1 MDTKLRRNLIAGTAG
16 HIDHGKTALVRA
28 LTGIETDRLREEKA
42 RGISID
48 LGFAHLELDGGIRI
62 GLVDVPGHERFVRN
76 MLAGAGGI
84 DLVLFVVA
92 ANESIK
98 PQTRE
103 HFDICR
109 LLRIERGIIV
119 LTKADVAGPEMVE
132 LVRMEME
139 EFVAGS
145 FLEGA
150 PMVAVDSVSGD
161 GIAGLREEIAK
172 LAASIP
178 MKDATKRARLPVD
191 RAFAMK
197 GFGTVATGTLYAGSI
212 AVGDEL
218 ELHPLGRRVRVRGLQ
233 VHGAAAER
241 AVAGQRTAVNL
252 AGIEV
257 SEVRRGMVLAEPGVL
272 RTTARFDAEL
282 GMLADAPKPLK
293 HQAPVHLHCGA
304 AVIEAEVRLLRP
316 AAAIAPGTKGLV
328 RIVLREPA
336 LLIPGDRFIL
346 RMFSPVTTIG
356 GGTVIDIDPP
366 ARLRRALTV
375 DRLDLLRGASAEAV
389 VELLVRESR
398 HGLTLAELASRTG
411 WTAKELAQATAK
423 HPTLGGHLV
432 DPAWVSTVSAK
443 LRALTAEHHKL
454 QPLAAGISREDLRSR
469 VLAGASQDLFD
480 ALLQQNRELVSEGEH
495 VRLKTHRVSLAHDEE
510 QALRAIERA
519 FESAGLA
526 VPATADVL
534 AKTGVAKDRAKALLA
549 MLLKQKRLVRAADE
563 LVFHSSAIA
572 GLAAQ
577 LASRKGQRFSVPE
590 FKDWTGVSRKYA
602 IPLLELFDR
611 ERITRRDG
619 DSRVVL

>member
-1 MDTKLRRNLIAGTAG
+1 M
-16 HIDHGKTALVRA
+16 
-28 LTGIETDRLREEKA
+28 TGIDTDRLGEEKA

-48 LGFAHLELDGGIRI
+48 LGFAHLELDGGLRI

-84 DLVLFVVA
+84 DFVLFVVA

-109 LLRIERGIIV
+109 LLRIERGIVV

-132 LVRMEME
+132 LVRMEVE

-150 PMVAVDSVSGD
+150 PVIAVSSVTGD
-161 GIAGLREEIAK
+161 GVAGLRAEIAK

-178 MKDATKRARLPVD
+178 MKDAAKRARLPVD

-197 GFGTVATGTLYAGSI
+197 GFGSVVTGTLYAGSI
-212 AVGDEL
+212 AVGQEM
-218 ELHPLGRRVRVRGLQ
+218 ELHPIGRRVRVRGLQ
-233 VHGAAAER
+233 VHGATAER
-241 AVAGQRTAVNL
+241 AIAGQRTAVNL
-252 AGIEV
+252 AGVEV
-257 SEVRRGMVLAEPGVL
+257 GELRRGMVLAEAGAL
-272 RTTARFDAEL
+272 RTTSRFDAEL
-282 GMLADAPKPLK
+282 ELLPGAPKALK

-304 AVIEAEVRLLRP
+304 AVIEAEVRLLHP
-316 AAAIAPGTKGLV
+316 TAAIAPGGTGLV

-336 LLIPGDRFIL
+336 LLLPGDRFIV

-366 ARLRRALTV
+366 LRMRRAQTVARLDAL
-375 DRLDLLRGASAEAV
+375 RLARPAEV
-389 VELLVRESR
+389 VALLVRESR
-398 HGLTLAELASRTG
+398 HGLAIDDLASRTG
-411 WTAKELAQATAK
+411 WTAKELAHASAS
-423 HPTLGGHLV
+423 HPKLAGTLV
-432 DPAWVSTVSAK
+432 DPAWVAGVSAK
-443 LRALTAEHHKL
+443 LRSATAEHH
-454 QPLAAGISREDLRSR
+454 QSNPLAAGISREDLRSR
-469 VLAGASQDLFD
+469 VLAGAPQDLFD
-480 ALLQQNRELVSEGEH
+480 ALLREQRDLVCEGEF
-495 VRLKTHRVSLAHDEE
+495 VRLKTHRVMLGQDEE
-510 QALRAIERA
+510 EALRAIEKV
-519 FESAGLA
+519 FEAAGLA

-534 AKTGVAKDRAKALLA
+534 AKTGVPKDRAKALLA

-563 LVFHSSAIA
+563 LIFHSSAIA

-577 LASRKGQRFSVPE
+577 LSSRKGQKFSVPE

-602 IPLLELFDR
+602 IPLLELLDR
-611 ERITRRDG
+611 ERVTRRDG